1 MLKNTRE
8 MEKVEGK
15 GGKIRRGEGSEGERR
30 RGDGIEERGEEEGE
44 RTEERMGGGRKGLN
58 NLIWLKHCI

>member
-8 MEKVEGK
+8 KEKVEWK
-15 GGKIRRGEGSEGERR
+15 EGKIRRGEGSEGEGR
-30 RGDGIEERGEEEGE
+30 RG
-44 RTEERMGGGRKGLN
+44 ERMGGGEKGLN